1 MVKKPEKLFDTAIVE
16 KRNILNELRSKNM
29 TLQELRFFIIYLSKI
44 NPWDESTRAVRFPL
58 EDFKRIMDFGD
69 LNLTQLRNT
78 FHSLLQHVVD
88 VPNENGRGFTS
99 FQLFKKCRLTQEDD
113 EYSEWYVEIDAHD
126 DALPLMFGFKDRYFK
141 YELWNALSLKSK
153 NQIRMYEILK
163 QYEKLG
169 KREIPVQ
176 ELRQLLGIEKDEY
189 SGTNGWA
196 HFRSCVLDS
205 CKNALQESTDICF
218 TYERGKVG
226 RGGKWLSVI
235 FHIRKN
241 KNHVDPLSLDEFI
254 TRKPEPPAVEMDE
267 DDMRLETYGSE
278 TLVILAEAVNSEF
291 TRGQMEQIF
300 AVLTRIHIPKDPLTN
315 DITFGRQAYLRE
327 KYASLN
333 AESERK
339 EVLGARPIKNRFKY
353 FMKMLEEDTFQP
365 ASYDEDGED
374 ERQNFYW

>member
-1 MVKKPEKLFDTAIVE
+1 MAKNSRKLFDTAIVE

-29 TLQELRFFIIYLSKI
+29 TLQELRFFSIYLSKI
-44 NPWDESTRAVRFPL
+44 NPLDESTRAVRFPL
-58 EDFKRIMDFGD
+58 EDFKRIMDFGN

-113 EYSEWYVEIDAHD
+113 EYGEWYVEIDAHD

-141 YELWNALSLKSK
+141 YELWNALRLKSK

-163 QYEKLG
+163 QYEKLR
-169 KREIPVQ
+169 KREILVS
-176 ELRQLLGIEKDEY
+176 ELRQLLGIDNNEY

-196 HFRSCVLDS
+196 HFRRCVLDS
-205 CKNALQESTDICF
+205 CQRALRESTDICF

-241 KNHVDPLSLDEFI
+241 KNHVDPLSLNEFI
-254 TRKPEPPAVEMDE
+254 TGNPEPLTIEMDE

-278 TLVILAEAVNSEF
+278 TLVILAEAVDNEF

-300 AVLTRIHIPKDPLTN
+300 AVLTRIHVPKDPLTN

-365 ASYDEDGED
+365 ASYEEDSGSEN
-374 ERQNFYW
+374 QKF

>member
-1 MVKKPEKLFDTAIVE
+1 MAKNSRKLFDTAIVE

-29 TLQELRFFIIYLSKI
+29 TLQELRFFSIYLSKI
-44 NPWDESTRAVRFPL
+44 NPLDESTRAVRFPL
-58 EDFKRIMDFGD
+58 EDFKRIMDFGN

-113 EYSEWYVEIDAHD
+113 EYGEWYVEIDAHD

-141 YELWNALSLKSK
+141 YELWNALRLKSK

-163 QYEKLG
+163 QYEKLR
-169 KREIPVQ
+169 KREILVS
-176 ELRQLLGIEKDEY
+176 ELRQLLGIDNNEY

-196 HFRSCVLDS
+196 HFRRCVLDS
-205 CKNALQESTDICF
+205 CQRALRESTDICF

-241 KNHVDPLSLDEFI
+241 KNHVDPLSLNEFI
-254 TRKPEPPAVEMDE
+254 TGNPEPLTIEMDE

-278 TLVILAEAVNSEF
+278 TLVILAEAVDNEF

-300 AVLTRIHIPKDPLTN
+300 AVLTRIHVPKDPLTN
-315 DITFGRQAYLRE
+315 DITFGRRSYLRE

-339 EVLGARPIKNRFKY
+339 EVLGARPIRNRFKY

-365 ASYDEDGED
+365 ASYEEDSGSEN
-374 ERQNFYW
+374 QKF